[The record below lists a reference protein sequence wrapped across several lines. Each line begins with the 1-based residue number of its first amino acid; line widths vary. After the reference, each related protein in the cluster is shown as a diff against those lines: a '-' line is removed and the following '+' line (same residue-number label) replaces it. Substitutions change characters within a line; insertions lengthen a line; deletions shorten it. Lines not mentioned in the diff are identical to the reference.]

1 MNTAEELDQ
10 LGVALH
16 EAAVA
21 DLNNSQVAR
30 RRRSRPRLRLALIA
44 VAVALAV
51 PATGFAFGLFT
62 MQDEQRALPAGS
74 ALFIGTNPTCTVVEA
89 GVRYTCVLA
98 TAPRHESAADW
109 KGGKFPTVDASS
121 RINGGCIGLSSDG
134 LHWNCY
140 IGQAAVGRVIDRGVL
155 GTIQNGPSHG

>member
-16 EAAVA
+16 DAAVA
-21 DLNNSQVAR
+21 DLIRSQVAR

-51 PATGFAFGLFT
+51 PAFGLFT
-62 MQDEQRALPAGS
+62 TQDEQRALPAGS
-74 ALFIGTNPTCTVVEA
+74 ALFIGTNPTCTVAEA

-98 TAPRHESAADW
+98 TAPTHESAADW
-109 KGGKFPTVDASS
+109 KGGKFPTVDTSS
-121 RINGGCIGLSSDG
+121 RINGGCIGLTSDG
-134 LHWNCY
+134 LRWDCY

-155 GTIQNGPSHG
+155 GTIQSGPSHG